1 MNPNTLL
8 GFGPLG
14 TRELLIVL
22 ASLVFWIWMIVD
34 CAQSEKGGTKV
45 AWIVFIVVAGFIG
58 APLYLLIRKLPRK
71 FDERAS

>member
-1 MNPNTLL
+1 MNTTVLI

-14 TRELLIVL
+14 MQELLILL

-34 CAQSEKGGTKV
+34 CAQSEKGGTKT
-45 AWIVFIVVAGFIG
+45 AWLIFIVVAGFLG

-71 FDERAS
+71 FNGTAS